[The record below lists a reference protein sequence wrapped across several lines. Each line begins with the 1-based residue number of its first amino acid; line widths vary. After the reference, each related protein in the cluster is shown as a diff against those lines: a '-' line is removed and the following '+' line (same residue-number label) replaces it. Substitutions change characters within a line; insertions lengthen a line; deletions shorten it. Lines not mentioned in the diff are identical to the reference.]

1 MKLVKTLERILS
13 IEQALRSLVEC
24 QVMDSDFGM
33 EHQAFKTVPDSKSLA
48 SLHSSL
54 SCSFNTMDTIFG
66 DESRYSQKC
75 VGEFEEIVSQNAFG
89 GAPESLISNVDGA
102 FFADPA
108 FSAKYLQKPS
118 FPPVMAK
125 EISNADGSGGIAG
138 QNIPILPNSVHFH
151 TPGVKN
157 GVNSASWRNLEA
169 SHHGS
174 EVSKFSIGNAPS
186 TLVQFPSDPGFV
198 EQAAK
203 FSSFNNIDC
212 SSSGNVVRGPSNLRP
227 IVGGVRPPVGG
238 VSQGGG
244 EDMSV
249 ISEPTKC
256 MDDGNGRKRRT
267 KSLTSAENA
276 KEPEE
281 AKAKRCRLGEN
292 SEIDDDDNNDETSDS
307 NSKKGKDKSSKGA
320 QKDDNYIHVRARR
333 GQATDSH
340 SLAERVRREKI
351 NQRMKFLQDLV
362 PTCNK
367 VTGKAVMLDEI
378 INYVQSLQHQVE
390 FLSMK
395 LATVNPKLDFNID
408 NFLAKEMSGSFSS
421 KGVSPTYFHLDQ
433 LKQGSLQTVPSP
445 GSDIPS
451 TMSSV
456 DSAEMFDGANFQRQD
471 GWESELQNMYNM
483 GLLQSRLQQ
492 QQQQHQHQQRPL

>member
-1 MKLVKTLERILS
+1 
-13 IEQALRSLVEC
+13 
-24 QVMDSDFGM
+24 MDPDFGV
-33 EHQAFKTVPDSKSLA
+33 ERQAFEAVPDSKSLV

-54 SCSFNTMDTIFG
+54 SCSFNTMDTIFC

-75 VGEFEEIVSQNAFG
+75 TGEFGEIASQNAFG
-89 GAPESLISNVDGA
+89 GAPESIISNAGGA
-102 FFADPA
+102 FFADPSFA
-108 FSAKYLQKPS
+108 AKYLQKSS
-118 FPPVMAK
+118 FSPVMAK
-125 EISNADGSGGIAG
+125 ETSNADGSGSIGG
-138 QNIPILPNSVHFH
+138 PNVPILANSVQFH
-151 TPGVKN
+151 TPSVKN
-157 GVNSASWRNLEA
+157 SVNARRWRNLEA
-169 SHHGS
+169 SHLGS
-174 EVSKFSIGNAPS
+174 EVSKFGIGSVPS
-186 TLVQFPSDPGFV
+186 ALVQFPSDPGFV

-203 FSSFNNIDC
+203 FSPFNNIDRN
-212 SSSGNVVRGPSNLRP
+212 SSENVVCGASNLPP
-227 IVGGVRPPVGG
+227 IVGGVQ
-238 VSQGGG
+238 QGGG
-244 EDMSV
+244 ENMSV
-249 ISEPTKC
+249 FSEPTKC
-256 MDDGNGRKRRT
+256 VDDGNGKKRRA
-267 KSLTSAENA
+267 KSLTSAENS

-281 AKAKRCRLGEN
+281 AKAKRCRLGES

-307 NSKKGKDKSSKGA
+307 NSKKGKEKNSNVS

-408 NFLAKEMSGSFSS
+408 NFFAKEMSGSFSS
-421 KGVSPTYFHLDQ
+421 KGMSPTYFHLDQ
-433 LKQGSLQTVPSP
+433 LKQASLQTVPSP

-456 DSAEMFDGANFQRQD
+456 DSAEMFDGTNFQRQE
-471 GWESELQNMYNM
+471 GWDSELQNMYNM

-492 QQQQHQHQQRPL
+492 HQHQQRPL

>member
-1 MKLVKTLERILS
+1 
-13 IEQALRSLVEC
+13 
-24 QVMDSDFGM
+24 MDSDFGG
-33 EHQAFKTVPDSKSLA
+33 ERQPFEAVPDSKSLA

-54 SCSFNTMDTIFG
+54 SCSFNTMDTIFC

-75 VGEFEEIVSQNAFG
+75 TGEFGEIASQNAFG
-89 GAPESLISNVDGA
+89 GVTESIISNVDGA
-102 FFADPA
+102 FYADPSFA
-108 FSAKYLQKPS
+108 AKYLRKPS
-118 FPPVMAK
+118 FSPVMAK
-125 EISNADGSGGIAG
+125 EISNADGSGGIG
-138 QNIPILPNSVHFH
+138 GHNVPILANSVQFL

-157 GVNSASWRNLEA
+157 GVNATGWRNLDA
-169 SHHGS
+169 SHLGS
-174 EVSKFSIGNAPS
+174 EVSKFSIGSVPS
-186 TLVQFPSDPGFV
+186 ALVQFPSDPGFV

-203 FSSFNNIDC
+203 YPSFKNMDRNSSE
-212 SSSGNVVRGPSNLRP
+212 NVGCGASNLRP
-227 IVGGVRPPVGG
+227 VVGAVQ
-238 VSQGGG
+238 QGGG
-244 EDMSV
+244 ESMSV
-249 ISEPTKC
+249 FSEPTKC
-256 MDDGNGRKRRT
+256 VDDGIGKKRKAR
-267 KSLTSAENA
+267 SLTSVDNA

-292 SEIDDDDNNDETSDS
+292 SEIDDDDNNEETSDS
-307 NSKKGKDKSSKGA
+307 NSKKGKEKNSKVA

-408 NFLAKEMSGSFSS
+408 NFFAKEMSGSFSS
-421 KGVSPTYFHLDQ
+421 KGLSPPYFHLDP
-433 LKQGSLQTVPSP
+433 LKQASMQTVPSP

-456 DSAEMFDGANFQRQD
+456 DSAEMFDGANFQRQE
-471 GWESELQNMYNM
+471 GWDSELQNMYNM

-492 QQQQHQHQQRPL
+492 HQHQHQQRPL

>member
-1 MKLVKTLERILS
+1 
-13 IEQALRSLVEC
+13 
-24 QVMDSDFGM
+24 MDSDFGV
-33 EHQAFKTVPDSKSLA
+33 ERQTFEAVPDSKSLA

-54 SCSFNTMDTIFG
+54 SCSLNTMDTIFC
-66 DESRYSQKC
+66 DESRYSQKYA
-75 VGEFEEIVSQNAFG
+75 GEFGEIATQNAFG
-89 GAPESLISNVDGA
+89 GATESIISNVDGA
-102 FFADPA
+102 FYADPSFA
-108 FSAKYLQKPS
+108 AKYLRKSS
-118 FPPVMAK
+118 FSPVMAK
-125 EISNADGSGGIAG
+125 ESSNADGSGGIG
-138 QNIPILPNSVHFH
+138 VHNVPILANSVQFH

-157 GVNSASWRNLEA
+157 GVNATGWRNLDA
-169 SHHGS
+169 SHLGS
-174 EVSKFSIGNAPS
+174 EVSKFSIGSVPS
-186 TLVQFPSDPGFV
+186 ALVQFPSDPGFV
-198 EQAAK
+198 EQAPK
-203 FSSFNNIDC
+203 FSSFNNMDRN
-212 SSSGNVVRGPSNLRP
+212 SSENVGCGASNLRP
-227 IVGGVRPPVGG
+227 VVGAVQ
-238 VSQGGG
+238 QGG
-244 EDMSV
+244 ETMSV
-249 ISEPTKC
+249 FSEPNKRV
-256 MDDGNGRKRRT
+256 DDGIGKKRRA
-267 KSLTSAENA
+267 KSLTSVDNG
-276 KEPEE
+276 KEQEE

-292 SEIDDDDNNDETSDS
+292 SEIDDDDSNEETSDS
-307 NSKKGKDKSSKGA
+307 NSKKGKEKNPKVA

-408 NFLAKEMSGSFSS
+408 NFFAKEMSGSFSS
-421 KGVSPTYFHLDQ
+421 KGMSPTYFHLDQ
-433 LKQGSLQTVPSP
+433 LKQASLQTVPSP

-456 DSAEMFDGANFQRQD
+456 DSAEMFDGANFQRQE
-471 GWESELQNMYNM
+471 GWDSELQNMYNM

-492 QQQQHQHQQRPL
+492 HHQRPL

>member
-1 MKLVKTLERILS
+1 
-13 IEQALRSLVEC
+13 
-24 QVMDSDFGM
+24 MDSDFGV
-33 EHQAFKTVPDSKSLA
+33 ERQSFEAVPDSKSLS

-75 VGEFEEIVSQNAFG
+75 GGEFGEIASQNAFG
-89 GAPESLISNVDGA
+89 GAPESLISNADGA

-108 FSAKYLQKPS
+108 FSAKYFPKPS
-118 FPPVMAK
+118 FSPVMAK
-125 EISNADGSGGIAG
+125 EISNADCSGGIGG
-138 QNIPILPNSVHFH
+138 QNVSILPNSVHFH
-151 TPGVKN
+151 TSGVKN
-157 GVNSASWRNLEA
+157 GVNSTGWRNGEA
-169 SHHGS
+169 SHLGS

-186 TLVQFPSDPGFV
+186 ALVQFPSDPGFV

-203 FSSFNNIDC
+203 FSSFNNIDR
-212 SSSGNVVRGPSNLRP
+212 SSSGNIVCGPSNLRP
-227 IVGGVRPPVGG
+227 VVGGVRPAVGG
-238 VSQGGG
+238 VQQGGG

-249 ISEPTKC
+249 LSEQTKC
-256 MDDGNGRKRRT
+256 MADGIGRKRRT

-281 AKAKRCRLGEN
+281 AKAKRCRLGES

-307 NSKKGKDKSSKGA
+307 NSKKGKEKNSKSA

-408 NFLAKEMSGSFSS
+408 NFLAKEMPGSFSS
-421 KGVSPTYFHLDQ
+421 KGMSPTYFHLDQ
-433 LKQGSLQTVPSP
+433 LKQASLQTVPSP
-445 GSDIPS
+445 GSDMPS

-456 DSAEMFDGANFQRQD
+456 DSAEMFDGANFQRQE

-492 QQQQHQHQQRPL
+492 QHQQQQHQQHQQRTL